1 MKVIDESTVVVSTS
15 SELKSA
21 IEGNN
26 GYVYFYFDNDIVLE
40 AGIKIPS
47 SKINVTIDGTY
58 DGVRHTFTDKKSLS
72 ASDTISVSAGVL
84 NVKACNMDVVGYNYY
99 GLIYVPDSSSYK
111 SVVVEYNN
119 IIYNGPQMAFNPYG
133 LMRFTDCD
141 VTISDGELVIGNEVA
156 ECNRIEIGGI
166 SNIVHNS
173 KSNSAFWF
181 RNSEPSLSIL
191 SGAVVH
197 FTSVNR
203 ELIYGTNSLSFS
215 ILSNGYFSVSSHN
228 GMAYGSFGTGT
239 TNIAANGEFILK
251 QTGTNGSYA
260 TWNSTGVITLNDN
273 ASLSIINNYSGI
285 GTSNYNISF
294 SGNGGLILNNPKRVV
309 LYNEKANV
317 IYTSSNIPFDF
328 TFSRVNL
335 FDKVTSIDSVISTS
349 NMPLYSWYKG
359 KGTSSIKGK
368 FTSSGCTVESHD
380 FTEEELKELPAISN
394 FVFANKKIFSIGDFA
409 FRVNALTDSDVIM
422 SGVTVPGTSILIS
435 YNDVNSVALADSDG
449 KFSYSYDS
457 ALPIGTVITF
467 DAKLS
472 DDVIYHTKVIQI
484 VYSGEIVL
492 DSASSVVTFKLV
504 PISDSPIICPRDS
517 VLNVIVMDSRV
528 NSSDWKLYASV
539 KGSLVSN
546 MGEVFEGVLIY
557 RDSSGN
563 VYPLGNSPILVYT
576 GSNNDGNEKV
586 TTVSWND
593 NEGIL
598 LRIDGKVICNREY
611 TASIVWNIEE

>member
-1 MKVIDESTVVVSTS
+1 MKVINESTVVVSTS
-15 SELKSA
+15 SELKTA
-21 IEGNN
+21 LEGNN
-26 GYVYFYFDNDIVLE
+26 GYVYFYFDNDITLE

-47 SKINVTIDGTY
+47 SKINVTINGTY

-133 LMRFTDCD
+133 LTRFTDCD
-141 VTISDGELVIGNEVA
+141 VTISDGELVVGNEVA

-215 ILSNGYFSVSSHN
+215 ILSNGYFFVTTHN

-294 SGNGGLILNNPKRVV
+294 SGNGGLVLNNPKRFV

-317 IYTSSNIPFDF
+317 INTSSNIPFDF
-328 TFSRVNL
+328 IFSRVNL
-335 FDKVTSIDSVISTS
+335 FDKVISIDSVISTS
-349 NMPLYSWYKG
+349 NMPLYSWYKE

-368 FTSSGCTVESHD
+368 FTSSGCTVESHN
-380 FTEEELKELPAISN
+380 FTEDELKVLPAISN
-394 FVFANKKIFSIGDFA
+394 FVFANKKIFSIGDFT

-422 SGVTVPGTSILIS
+422 SGVTVPETSILIS
-435 YNDVNSVALADSDG
+435 YNDVNGVVQADSDG

-467 DAKLS
+467 NAKLN

-492 DSASSVVTFKLV
+492 DSSSSVVTFKLV

-517 VLNVIVMDSRV
+517 TLNVIVTDSRV
-528 NSSDWKLYASV
+528 NSSDWKLSASV

-546 MGEVFEGVLIY
+546 MGEVFEGVLVY

-563 VYPLGNSPILVYT
+563 VYPLGSSPILVYT
-576 GSNNDGNEKV
+576 GSGNDGNEKV

-598 LRIDGKVICNREY
+598 LRIDGKVISNREY
-611 TASIVWNIEE
+611 TASIVWSIWE

>member
-1 MKVIDESTVVVSTS
+1 MKVINESTVVVSTS

-40 AGIKIPS
+40 SGIKIPS

-58 DGVRHTFTDKKSLS
+58 DGVRHTFTDKRSLS

-111 SVVVEYNN
+111 SVVVEYSN
-119 IIYNGPQMAFNPYG
+119 IIYNGPQMAFNPFG
-133 LMRFTDCD
+133 LTRFIDCD
-141 VTISDGELVIGNEVA
+141 ATISDGDLVVGNEVA

-191 SGAVVH
+191 NGAVVH

-203 ELIYGTNSLSFS
+203 ELFYGTNSLSFS
-215 ILSNGYFSVSSHN
+215 ILSNGYFSVTTHN
-228 GMAYGSFGTGT
+228 GMAYGSFGTGN

-260 TWNSTGVITLNDN
+260 TWNSSGVITLNDN
-273 ASLSIINNYSGI
+273 ASLSIINDYSGI

-294 SGNGGLILNNPKRVV
+294 SGNGGLVLNNPKKFV

-328 TFSRVNL
+328 TFSRANL
-335 FDKVTSIDSVISTS
+335 FDKVISIDSVISTS
-349 NMPLYSWYKG
+349 NMPLYSWYKE

-368 FTSSGCTVESHD
+368 FTSGGCTVESYN

-409 FRVNALTDSDVIM
+409 FRVNALTDSNVIM
-422 SGVTVPGTSILIS
+422 SGVTVPDTSILIS
-435 YNDVNSVALADSDG
+435 YNDVNSVVTADGDG
-449 KFSYSYDS
+449 RFSYSYDS

-467 DAKLS
+467 NAKLS

-517 VLNVIVMDSRV
+517 TLNVVVTDSRV

-546 MGEVFEGVLIY
+546 IGEVFEGVLIY

-563 VYPLGNSPILVYT
+563 IYPLGDTPILVYT
-576 GSNNDGNEKV
+576 GNGNEGSEKV

-598 LRIDGKVICNREY
+598 LRIDGKVISNREY
-611 TASIVWNIEE
+611 TASIVWSIEE

>member
-1 MKVIDESTVVVSTS
+1 MKVINESTVVVSTS
-15 SELKSA
+15 SELKTA

-26 GYVYFYFDNDIVLE
+26 GYIYFYFDNDIVLE

-47 SKINVTIDGTY
+47 SKINVTIDGAY
-58 DGVRHTFTDKKSLS
+58 EGVRHTFTDKKSLS

-133 LMRFTDCD
+133 LTRFIDCD
-141 VTISDGELVIGNEVA
+141 VTISDGDLVVGNEVA

-215 ILSNGYFSVSSHN
+215 ILSNGYFSVTTHN

-251 QTGTNGSYA
+251 QTGTNGNYA

-294 SGNGGLILNNPKRVV
+294 SGNGGLVLNNPKRLV

-335 FDKVTSIDSVISTS
+335 FDKVISIDSVISTS
-349 NMPLYSWYKG
+349 NMPLYSWYKE

-368 FTSSGCTVESHD
+368 FTSSGCTIESHN
-380 FTEEELKELPAISN
+380 FTEEELKELSAISN

-409 FRVNALTDSDVIM
+409 FRVNALTDSDVMM
-422 SGVTVPGTSILIS
+422 SGVTIPGASILIS
-435 YNDVNSVALADSDG
+435 YNDVNSVVTADGDG

-457 ALPIGTVITF
+457 ALPIGAVITF
-467 DAKLS
+467 NAKLS

-517 VLNVIVMDSRV
+517 TLNVIVTDSRV

-546 MGEVFEGVLIY
+546 IGEVFEGVLIY

-563 VYPLGNSPILVYT
+563 VYPLEASPILVYT
-576 GSNNDGNEKV
+576 GSGNDGNEKV

-598 LRIDGKVICNREY
+598 LRIDGRVICNREY
-611 TASIVWNIEE
+611 TASIVWSIDE